1 MSMAET
7 DEITTQAEAEA
18 TAAVMAEPKATEAIS
33 EAGPT
38 LTPPAKRRGSF
49 LAPLIGGALAAAAG
63 YGVAQY
69 VPNGWPLR
77 DVSVLEQQLVL
88 QAEAIA
94 GLQSR
99 LAAVE
104 SAKVPDIAPL
114 MDTLSTLNGRM
125 AALETG
131 PAERAEEIAT
141 LRASVA
147 ALQTAVEALKSAPAV
162 TGQADAQVPANI
174 TALAAEAEARLK
186 EAEAQAATM
195 KAEAEALTRA
205 AMAQAAF
212 GRLQTAVDSGA
223 PFSAILPELGQEVPK
238 ALQAHAETGLPSL
251 AALQESFPEAARL
264 ALEAALRADMG
275 DSWTERATSFFRS
288 QTGAR
293 ALTPH
298 EGSDPD
304 AILSR
309 AEAALQA
316 GDLAKA
322 LTEVSTLPEVAQ
334 TVLADWRAKAEIRQ
348 AALAAL
354 GDLAGKIGE

>member
-1 MSMAET
+1 MTDT
-7 DEITTQAEAEA
+7 DEITARTDAETTPVA
-18 TAAVMAEPKATEAIS
+18 MAEPKPQSAAPNPQ
-33 EAGPT
+33 G
-38 LTPPAKRRGSF
+38 PAKRRGGI
-49 LAPLIGGALAAAAG
+49 LAPVIGGALAAAAG
-63 YGVAQY
+63 YGLAQY
-69 VPNGWPLR
+69 VPNGWPLQ
-77 DVSVLEQQLVL
+77 DTSALEAQVASQT
-88 QAEAIA
+88 EMIA

-99 LAAVE
+99 LATVE

-141 LRASVA
+141 LTASVA
-147 ALQTAVEALKSAPAV
+147 ALQAAVEALKSAPAV
-162 TGQADAQVPANI
+162 TGQGDAQVPANI
-174 TALAAEAEARLK
+174 TALAAAAEARLK

-205 AMAQAAF
+205 AVAQAAF
-212 GRLQTAVDSGA
+212 WRLQAAVDSGA
-223 PFSAILPELGQEVPK
+223 PFAAILPELGQEVPK

-251 AALQESFPEAARL
+251 GALQESFPEAARL

-275 DSWTERATSFFRS
+275 DSWMERATSFFRS

-304 AILSR
+304 AVLSR

-316 GDLAKA
+316 GDLSKT
-322 LTEVSTLPEVAQ
+322 LTEVSGLPEVAQ
-334 TVLADWRAKAEIRQ
+334 TALAEWRTKAETRQ
-348 AALAAL
+348 AALVAL
-354 GDLAGKIGE
+354 AELAGKIGG